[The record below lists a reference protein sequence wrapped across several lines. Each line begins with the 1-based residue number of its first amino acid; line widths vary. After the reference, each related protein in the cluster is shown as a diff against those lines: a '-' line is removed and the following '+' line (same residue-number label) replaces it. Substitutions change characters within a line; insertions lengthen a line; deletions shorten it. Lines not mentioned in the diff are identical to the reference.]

1 MSVEVGVR
9 MPWPEGT
16 RVTRRQALAEP
27 MSVGNAVLD
36 MLLGANGPV
45 ELPEELIPELLGL
58 VYEQGGDLYTDR
70 LVVGGPVYAGQVG
83 PLVDR
88 VLALARALDTSLS

>member
-1 MSVEVGVR
+1 M
-9 MPWPEGT
+9 
-16 RVTRRQALAEP
+16 
-27 MSVGNAVLD
+27 LD